1 MSEIDSKARE
11 IGLLLKPSKCVSLLY
26 DGSKFLSKGISLIG
40 GTTKSILEGPTK
52 FLGKLIDVSVHSTK
66 IAAGKSIID
75 RFTALLSKVDQM
87 SLQPEYKV
95 WIYRNYILS
104 IIRFHLTVDCVGP
117 STITRMENL
126 ATRYLKQ
133 WLRLPRSATR
143 VILYYPGVCS
153 PSISLTVKNCKL
165 SLLANVSQSSD
176 PALQEL
182 VLQLDIGSGMFQING
197 RHHGILSQAREQL
210 ISIPSAKKLYHACKT
225 IAAAEEKAQCV
236 QKLNSLSVQCKF
248 SDAAF
253 LETSNQLW
261 NRLLLGFHPG
271 QLSFILRASS
281 DTLPTP
287 LNLRR

>member
-1 MSEIDSKARE
+1 
-11 IGLLLKPSKCVSLLY
+11 
-26 DGSKFLSKGISLIG
+26 
-40 GTTKSILEGPTK
+40 
-52 FLGKLIDVSVHSTK
+52 
-66 IAAGKSIID
+66 
-75 RFTALLSKVDQM
+75 
-87 SLQPEYKV
+87 
-95 WIYRNYILS
+95 
-104 IIRFHLTVDCVGP
+104 
-117 STITRMENL
+117 
-126 ATRYLKQ
+126 
-133 WLRLPRSATR
+133 
-143 VILYYPGVCS
+143 
-153 PSISLTVKNCKL
+153 
-165 SLLANVSQSSD
+165 LANVSQSSD

-197 RHHGILSQAREQL
+197 RHHGIQL

-281 DTLPTP
+281 DPIEFTTLENP
-287 LNLRR
+287 NKVFVVS